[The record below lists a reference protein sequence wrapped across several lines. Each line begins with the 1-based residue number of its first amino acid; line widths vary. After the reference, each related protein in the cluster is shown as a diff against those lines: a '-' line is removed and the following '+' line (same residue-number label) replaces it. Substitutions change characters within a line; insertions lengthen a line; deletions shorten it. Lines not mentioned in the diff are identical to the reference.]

1 LWLALWLTAGFAVIE
16 IVGGWLSG
24 SLALLSDAGHMGTD
38 VAALAVALFA
48 QHLAR
53 RPPSGR
59 ASYGYARAEVIAA
72 FINALVML
80 AVVVWIAIEAVRR
93 LLEPAPVAGGVV
105 VAVALAGLVVNL
117 ICAWLLTHGHSLNS
131 RSALLHVMGDML
143 GSVAAVIAGAGGSSH
158 RVSQAVG
165 LRNTARLTFAFAQS
179 ARWSGNGT
187 FRT

>member
-1 LWLALWLTAGFAVIE
+1 MHDHDHSGGHAHHHPRTPGDASQERRALWLPLWLTGGFAVIE

-93 LLEPAPVAGGVV
+93 LLEPAPVAGGV
-105 VAVALAGLVVNL
+105 
-117 ICAWLLTHGHSLNS
+117 
-131 RSALLHVMGDML
+131 
-143 GSVAAVIAGAGGSSH
+143 
-158 RVSQAVG
+158 
-165 LRNTARLTFAFAQS
+165 
-179 ARWSGNGT
+179 
-187 FRT
+187 